1 MSNERDIFVIQVV
14 LREYLKMLH
23 FLMAEAHAEILSL
36 SGECQDGLGAGDW
49 SDGSGGCC
57 CQTGGEDP
65 AATDET
71 AFQGILEKRCS
82 PAKKVC
88 MCRLTPATSSL
99 PHKLSTTSTPTSLS
113 PASTSTPYRLST
125 SSTPHLLSTPLPS
138 LSLLPYQL
146 STKVPTFPFPFS
158 IPHIL
163 STTPAPTLLLSS
175 PSTVTSEKIG
185 LVPYKL
191 AKRYPP
197 STSITPM
204 KLERSSTPVGEV
216 ANY

>member
-65 AATDET
+65 TATDET

-88 MCRLTPATSSL
+88 MCRLTP
-99 PHKLSTTSTPTSLS
+99 TSLS
-113 PASTSTPYRLST
+113 PTSTSTPYRLST
-125 SSTPHLLSTPLPS
+125 SSTPHLLSTSS

-146 STKVPTFPFPFS
+146 STKVPTFPLPFS
-158 IPHIL
+158 IPYIL

-197 STSITPM
+197 STSTTPM